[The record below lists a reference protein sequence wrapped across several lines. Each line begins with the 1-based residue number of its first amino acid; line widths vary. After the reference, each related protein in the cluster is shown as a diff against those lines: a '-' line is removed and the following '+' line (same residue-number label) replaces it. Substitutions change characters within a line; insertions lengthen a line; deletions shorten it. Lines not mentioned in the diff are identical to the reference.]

1 MQENGNVHNFG
12 SHTSTYCRRGR
23 CGPPRTRL
31 LLETCQIRCTTMSHQ
46 CGASFQC
53 VGLVVYS
60 KTEGRVSQSRL
71 SSHLHT
77 RYGKSPA
84 IFASGR
90 SLTELPSV
98 NFSLIRGSLDFAE
111 FEINTYFELRCIE
124 RRCVLVNG
132 IAWLILCGRCCSV
145 AV

>member
-1 MQENGNVHNFG
+1 MGTYIISDLIHP
-12 SHTSTYCRRGR
+12 TYCRRGR
-23 CGPPRTRL
+23 CGPPQTRL

-77 RYGKSPA
+77 RYEKSPA

-90 SLTELPSV
+90 SLTELLRAEMHRAPLYSRQWDCMAHFVRSV
-98 NFSLIRGSLDFAE
+98 LFRSGLIGV
-111 FEINTYFELRCIE
+111 ELLKYRDE
-124 RRCVLVNG
+124 VAGLSV
-132 IAWLILCGRCCSV
+132 GR
-145 AV
+145 